1 MQAEREEAARREA
14 EAEAAQLLLQR
25 LPGTAVVAELTLR
38 GADDGAVSASGFA
51 RGLALAL
58 LGIDAPKRP
67 VSKSVGAFL
76 SKRRAAQA
84 QEQEQVYRREQE
96 LVRLTSE
103 RIEVVRVHRWSDSI
117 DRFGLRQEL
126 LQYHAASSWGLQ
138 PMARH
143 QLSHHR
149 DTGCT
154 CTEVDP
160 GPPPRYVTLR

>member
-1 MQAEREEAARREA
+1 M
-14 EAEAAQLLLQR
+14 
-25 LPGTAVVAELTLR
+25 VAELTLR
-38 GADDGAVSASGFA
+38 GADDGAVSASVFA

-67 VSKSVGAFL
+67 VSKSVGTFL

-84 QEQEQVYRREQE
+84 QEKEQVYRRQQE

-103 RIEVVRVHRWSDSI
+103 RIEVVRIHRWSDSI
-117 DRFGLRQEL
+117 DRLGLRQEL
-126 LQYHAASSWGLQ
+126 LQYHAANSWGLQ
-138 PMARH
+138 PMARK
-143 QLSHHR
+143 QLSHR

-160 GPPPRYVTLR
+160 GPPPRYVTALSQAATALQPGVW